1 MKKVND
7 HMVRCDVCDCSTFWT
22 SGFFFSFL
30 KDSEI
35 LFSDSIPDG
44 NFLLKFSHFEVD
56 SCLFRSGL

>member
-1 MKKVND
+1 MITWS
-7 HMVRCDVCDCSTFWT
+7 DVMFVIVQPF
-22 SGFFFSFL
+22 GPQVFFSFL